1 MTWKLKS
8 TRSGTPAIGGACRWQ
23 AATPRPRLRDT
34 TPTAAAAQR
43 APVRSENR
51 RTVRAL
57 CSRPAAA
64 IRDDLLAGPETWPR
78 TWKERP
84 MVRLCWV
91 APLLLV
97 AVGGCQ
103 GTPPRPFPGGALVD
117 LSHPYDAQA
126 IFWPTAEPFRLDKV
140 ADGMTPGGYY
150 YAANDFFTSEHGGT
164 HVDAPIHF
172 AQGHQT
178 VDQMPLDRLL
188 GPRRGHRRDRRRRPR
203 RRLPGDGRRHPACGS
218 ARRPHSRSRH
228 RPDPDGLFQA
238 LARCRRYLGTA
249 DRGEAAVA
257 KLHFPGLHPDAAAW
271 LIANRSIAAI
281 GIDTASI
288 DYGQS
293 TTVRVAPGALR
304 PRHSGVR
311 EPHGARTPA
320 AARRERDCP
329 ADEDCRRQWRATAGG
344 RHPAAVVVRDS
355 ARLAYRSEAATRRLS
370 SRLGLLTV

>member
-1 MTWKLKS
+1 
-8 TRSGTPAIGGACRWQ
+8 
-23 AATPRPRLRDT
+23 
-34 TPTAAAAQR
+34 
-43 APVRSENR
+43 
-51 RTVRAL
+51 
-57 CSRPAAA
+57 
-64 IRDDLLAGPETWPR
+64 
-78 TWKERP
+78 

-97 AVGGCQ
+97 AAGACH

-126 IFWPTAEPFRLDKV
+126 IFWPTAKPFRLDKV

-178 VDQMPLDRLL
+178 VDQLPLDRLL
-188 GPRRGHRRDRRRRPR
+188 GPAVVIDVTDAAGRDADYQVTADDIQRAEAR
-203 RRLPGDGRRHPACGS
+203 DGRIPDRVIVLIRTGYS
-218 ARRPHSRSRH
+218 RRW
-228 RPDPDGLFQA
+228 PDA
-238 LARCRRYLGTA
+238 AAYLGTA

-257 KLHFPGLHPDAAAW
+257 RLHFPGLHPDAAAW

-293 TTVRVAPGALR
+293 TTFASHRALFARDIPAFENLTALERLPTRGANVIAL
-304 PRHSGVR
+304 PMKI
-311 EPHGARTPA
+311 
-320 AARRERDCP
+320 
-329 ADEDCRRQWRATAGG
+329 AGG
-344 RHPAAVVVRDS
+344 SGAPLRVV
-355 ARLAYRSEAATRRLS
+355 AILPPS
-370 SRLGLLTV
+370 S